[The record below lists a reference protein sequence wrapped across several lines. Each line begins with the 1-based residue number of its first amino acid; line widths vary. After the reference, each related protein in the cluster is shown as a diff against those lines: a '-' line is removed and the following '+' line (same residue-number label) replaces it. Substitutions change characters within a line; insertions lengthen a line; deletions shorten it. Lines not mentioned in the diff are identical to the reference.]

1 MSKQTIIT
9 LGIILSVQ
17 SFLFGATTFVL
28 PECTYQG
35 GSVINFLVSKT
46 GTADNGAPY
55 TIIIPEDV
63 EFEIK
68 WEAFDL
74 TTLNGDVTVIIEG
87 DDDDGGEMKF
97 NKNGAKIVI
106 NTGDQIIIDPDNEEG
121 LESENAH
128 GQVKVDTD
136 GTDYTGHGLD
146 DIVEAGGVQGD
157 GTLGA
162 APANLPVEWVRF
174 SAIANGEEVLIS
186 WTTATEE
193 NNDYY
198 QVEYSTDGVNFEVIA
213 EITGAG
219 TSDIENNY
227 RYTHYAPANGMNYYR
242 IRQVDFNG
250 EFSFTSIMAVE
261 MSNDEEQVISFSPA
275 TAQLDITVSE
285 EELVQVVVFDMNGRV
300 VAQQSNNGHSLV
312 SINLDNLQSGIYVCS
327 VKNTKGFVST
337 QKFFLP

>member
-1 MSKQTIIT
+1 M
-9 LGIILSVQ
+9 
-17 SFLFGATTFVL
+17 
-28 PECTYQG
+28 E
-35 GSVINFLVSKT
+35 
-46 GTADNGAPY
+46 DNGYQQP
-55 TIIIPEDV
+55 I
-63 EFEIK
+63 
-68 WEAFDL
+68 
-74 TTLNGDVTVIIEG
+74 
-87 DDDDGGEMKF
+87 
-97 NKNGAKIVI
+97 
-106 NTGDQIIIDPDNEEG
+106 
-121 LESENAH
+121 
-128 GQVKVDTD
+128 
-136 GTDYTGHGLD
+136 
-146 DIVEAGGVQGD
+146 
-157 GTLGA
+157 
-162 APANLPVEWVRF
+162 

-261 MSNDEEQVISFSPA
+261 MSNGEEQVISFSPA
-275 TAQLDITVSE
+275 TAQLDVTVSE
-285 EELVQVVVFDMNGRV
+285 EELAQVVVFDMNGRV